1 MTLLLKQVFNFIKLL
16 NSDRGTNQ
24 IASAIAC
31 GMILGF
37 TPAFSLQ
44 TVLIVLI
51 IFFFRIQ
58 FGAVLLTTAFFAIL
72 AYWLDPVFH
81 QAGSWILERENLR
94 PILTSLYHMPIV
106 PMTRFYNSVVMGSG
120 VVAFL
125 LALPVFFLS
134 RILINTYRT
143 QIVAR
148 FEKSAFWKAFQAL
161 SIYQWYTKFEA
172 LHG

>member
-1 MTLLLKQVFNFIKLL
+1 MTLLLKQIFNIIKLL

-44 TVLIVLI
+44 TVVIVLI
-51 IFFFRIQ
+51 IFFFRVQ
-58 FGAVLLTTAFFAIL
+58 FGVALLTTAFFAIP
-72 AYWLDPVFH
+72 AYWLDPAFH
-81 QAGSWILERENLR
+81 QVGSWVLERESFR
-94 PILTSLYHMPIV
+94 PLLTSLYHMPII

-120 VVAFL
+120 IVAFL

-134 RILINTYRT
+134 RMLINAYRT

-148 FEKSAFWKAFQAL
+148 FEKSVFWKAFTAHSL
-161 SIYQWYTKFEA
+161 YQWYSKFEA